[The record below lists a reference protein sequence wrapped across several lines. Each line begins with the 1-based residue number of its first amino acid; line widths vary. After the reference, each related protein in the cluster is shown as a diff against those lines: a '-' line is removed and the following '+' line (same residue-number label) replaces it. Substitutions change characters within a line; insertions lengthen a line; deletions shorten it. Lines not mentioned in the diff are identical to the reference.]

1 MAGEEKKSKKSV
13 RERER
18 GKERKRERERE
29 REREGEYRTYS
40 NMFVVN
46 VVFNPFIFSPSVIR
60 RAFP

>member
-29 REREGEYRTYS
+29 REYRTYS

-60 RAFP
+60 RASP